1 MLPGV
6 TQYITG
12 TWARNVTQINTQ
24 NNSCALFGLEYS
36 DGLMSNKPTAL
47 SLATEIAAILSCT
60 NQERIN
66 ASKEII
72 ASLWN
77 YTRQEEST
85 AFFMGM
91 IMRVMLPEKDF
102 QCLHT
107 LGQLIDL
114 AEQRHEEL
122 LEFYRKE
129 REAKIEAIRARNRPH
144 PAITACTMVYAGDD
158 CGDW

>member
-1 MLPGV
+1 
-6 TQYITG
+6 
-12 TWARNVTQINTQ
+12 
-24 NNSCALFGLEYS
+24 
-36 DGLMSNKPTAL
+36 MSNKPTAL
-47 SLATEIAAILSCT
+47 SLANEIAAILGCT
-60 NQERIN
+60 NQERIK

-85 AFFMGM
+85 AFFLGM
-91 IMRVMLPEKDF
+91 IMRVMLPEKDS

-107 LGQLIDL
+107 LGQLIEL

-122 LEFYRKE
+122 LEVFRQE
-129 REAKIEAIRARNRPH
+129 RESMIEAIRARNRPPH

>member
-1 MLPGV
+1 MGV
-6 TQYITG
+6 GYLD
-12 TWARNVTQINTQ
+12 
-24 NNSCALFGLEYS
+24 C
-36 DGLMSNKPTAL
+36 LMSNKPTAL
-47 SLATEIAAILSCT
+47 TLANEIAVILGCD

-77 YTRQEEST
+77 YTRQKEST

-91 IMRVMLPEKDF
+91 VMRIMLPEKDF

-107 LGQLIDL
+107 LGQLIQL

-122 LEFYRKE
+122 MEFYRQE
-129 REAKIEAIRARNRPH
+129 REAKIQEIRARNRPH
-144 PAITACTMVYAGDD
+144 PAITACTLVYAGEDD
-158 CGDW
+158 GDY

>member
-1 MLPGV
+1 
-6 TQYITG
+6 
-12 TWARNVTQINTQ
+12 
-24 NNSCALFGLEYS
+24 
-36 DGLMSNKPTAL
+36 MSNKPTAL
-47 SLATEIAAILSCT
+47 SLANEIAAILGCT
-60 NQERIN
+60 NQERIK

-85 AFFMGM
+85 AFFLGM
-91 IMRVMLPEKDF
+91 IMRVMLPEKDS

-107 LGQLIDL
+107 LGQLIEL

-122 LEFYRKE
+122 LEVFRQE
-129 REAKIEAIRARNRPH
+129 REAMIEAIRARNRPPH

>member
-1 MLPGV
+1 M
-6 TQYITG
+6 I
-12 TWARNVTQINTQ
+12 
-24 NNSCALFGLEYS
+24 GLEYS
-36 DGLMSNKPTAL
+36 DCLMTNIPTAL
-47 SLATEIAAILSCT
+47 SLATEIAAILGCD
-60 NQERIN
+60 NRERIN

-91 IMRVMLPEKDF
+91 IMRIMLPEKDS

-107 LGQLIDL
+107 LGRLSEL
-114 AEQRHEEL
+114 AKERHAQL
-122 LEFYRKE
+122 LEFFRAE
-129 REAKIEAIRARNRPH
+129 REAKIQEIRNRNRPH
-144 PAITACTMVYAGDD
+144 PVIGACTMVYAGDD

>member
-1 MLPGV
+1 M
-6 TQYITG
+6 I
-12 TWARNVTQINTQ
+12 
-24 NNSCALFGLEYS
+24 GLDYS
-36 DGLMSNKPTAL
+36 DCLMSNKPTAL
-47 SLATEIAAILSCT
+47 SLANEIATILSCT

-107 LGQLIDL
+107 LGQLIEL

-122 LEFYRKE
+122 MEFYSKE

>member
-1 MLPGV
+1 M
-6 TQYITG
+6 I
-12 TWARNVTQINTQ
+12 
-24 NNSCALFGLEYS
+24 GLEYS
-36 DGLMSNKPTAL
+36 DGLMTNKPTAL
-47 SLATEIAAILSCT
+47 SLATEIAAILGCT
-60 NQERIN
+60 NQERIK

-91 IMRVMLPEKDF
+91 IMRVMLPEKDS

-107 LGQLIDL
+107 LGQLIEL

-122 LEFYRKE
+122 MEFYRQE